1 MFLKKV
7 ALIMS
12 SLSDKFKRD
21 NFGAPFLKALDGT
34 TKNGGGK
41 GSIFILVGN
50 SYALLDGART

>member
-1 MFLKKV
+1 MFVKKV

-12 SLSDKFKRD
+12 SLFDKFKRD
-21 NFGAPFLKALDGT
+21 NFGVPFLKASDGT

-50 SYALLDGART
+50 PYI